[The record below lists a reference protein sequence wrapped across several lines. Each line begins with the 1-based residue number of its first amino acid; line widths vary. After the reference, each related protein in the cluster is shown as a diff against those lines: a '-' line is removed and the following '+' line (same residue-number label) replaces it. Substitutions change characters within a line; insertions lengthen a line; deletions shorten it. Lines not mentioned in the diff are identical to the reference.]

1 MDQREEV
8 GPRQLSHQRY
18 DNLPVG
24 EDFGEL
30 DHAAEVLFPKSASK
44 LSLQLCTQCGHD
56 LLPIVRP
63 LFLEDVLPDA
73 LPDVPI
79 ERGKARIHGPRH
91 ALAGLRIRSRK
102 SASNTVGF
110 WASRTAA
117 SGRVAGLFCI
127 MTGISR
133 CLPRDYRASVC

>member
-79 ERGKARIHGPRH
+79 ERGKAGIHGPPDSP
-91 ALAGLRIRSRK
+91 AGLPDPIPQVGQQYSWLLGEQDGRVRSRGWFILHHVWELQV
-102 SASNTVGF
+102 SPERLS
-110 WASRTAA
+110 SL
-117 SGRVAGLFCI
+117 GL
-127 MTGISR
+127 
-133 CLPRDYRASVC
+133 